1 MLYCDNYNVKVSKW
15 WYVYKKAVTVQELLR
30 LQRTSWRGDYSTDTK
45 PWEIRS
51 ARNAAGLSVLTR

>member
-30 LQRTSWRGDYSTDTK
+30 L
-45 PWEIRS
+45 
-51 ARNAAGLSVLTR
+51 

>member
-15 WYVYKKAVTVQELLR
+15 WYVYKKSRSSGNTATAVKNELE
-30 LQRTSWRGDYSTDTK
+30 RGYSMDTK
-45 PWEIRS
+45 PWVIRS

>member
-30 LQRTSWRGDYSTDTK
+30 LQRTSWRGVILWK
-45 PWEIRS
+45 RS
-51 ARNAAGLSVLTR
+51 RGK